1 MDTNPIFARR
11 LKELREDKGL
21 SQAQLADEL
30 NISRG
35 SISYYEN
42 AERTPDINVLIV
54 FKEYYQVDFDY
65 LLGYSNIRN
74 KDADTPVDVH
84 PRMAACLK
92 TVEKTWAESADTFIP
107 GRFGPPFAE
116 LDYLCEDIV
125 NLIKAYHSCL
135 KSAYQ
140 FSMDEKITKEF
151 LDNLSKNN
159 TSAIITMGFRNAH
172 RIPMNI
178 KKPTKKN
185 KGLFGR

>member
-1 MDTNPIFARR
+1 MESNSVFARR

-21 SQAQLADEL
+21 SQAGLADEL

-54 FKEYYQVDFDY
+54 FKEYFQVDFDY
-65 LLGYSNIRN
+65 LLGYSSIRN
-74 KDADTPVDVH
+74 KDADTPSEVH
-84 PRMAACLK
+84 PRFVNCLK
-92 TVEKTWAESADTFIP
+92 VIEKALMESGDTFIP
-107 GRFGPPFAE
+107 GRFGPSFAE

-140 FSMDEKITKEF
+140 SSMDEKITKEF

-159 TSAIITMGFRNAH
+159 TSAIINMGYRNAY
-172 RIPMNI
+172 RIPMDI
-178 KKPTKKN
+178 KKPPKKN